1 MKSPGRE
8 YPSWLELKREKS
20 PIEGANGRTMGNSR
34 PLPKTEIAK
43 SHLTF
48 VSPKEEQ
55 GAQADMVFE
64 GTLARS
70 G

>member
-1 MKSPGRE
+1 
-8 YPSWLELKREKS
+8 
-20 PIEGANGRTMGNSR
+20 MGNSR